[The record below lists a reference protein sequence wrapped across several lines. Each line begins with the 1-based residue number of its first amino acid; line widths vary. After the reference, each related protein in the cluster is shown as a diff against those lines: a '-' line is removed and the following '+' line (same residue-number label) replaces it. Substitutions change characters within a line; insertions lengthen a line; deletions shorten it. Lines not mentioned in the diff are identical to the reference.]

1 MSLSKYPEPMGH
13 LILEFTKMPG
23 IGPKSAQRL
32 AFYVLQATQ
41 GEVTDLVSA
50 ITETKKKVTYCS
62 VCYNITLQDPCDIC
76 SNTARDRSRI
86 CVVAGPQDLI
96 AIEKTREYNGLYHV
110 LGGVI
115 SPLDGI
121 GPENLRVKE
130 LLKRVT
136 GDVAEVIL
144 ALNPTVEGEATVM
157 YLTRLLKP
165 LGVKVTRIAYGLP
178 VGSDMDYADEV
189 TLTKAFEGRR
199 EIE

>member
-1 MSLSKYPEPMGH
+1 MELA
-13 LILEFTKMPG
+13 KMPG

-32 AFYVLQATQ
+32 ALHILQSSDE
-41 GEVTDLVSA
+41 EVKELLGA
-50 ITETKKKVTYCS
+50 IEQTKKKVRHCS
-62 VCYNITLQDPCDIC
+62 VCSNITVTDPCEIC
-76 SNTARDRSRI
+76 SSSDRDKSRI

-96 AIEKTREYNGLYHV
+96 AIEKTGEYNGLYHV

-121 GPENLRVKE
+121 GPENLRIKE
-130 LLKRVT
+130 LLKRISGGVS
-136 GDVAEVIL
+136 EVIL
-144 ALNPTVEGEATVM
+144 ALNPTVEGEATVI

-165 LGVKVTRIAYGLP
+165 LGLKVTRIAYGLP

-199 EIE
+199 EVD